1 MHIDSSSVEEWQEVR
16 RTPETEELIFIG
28 GHESTGTGL
37 MRVMLDAHPLIRC
50 GAEPMVTLE
59 ILNMRHSIKGV
70 RRQRAIK
77 AGVYP
82 EAYDQAVAS
91 FILKVVERMGS
102 PAPYLCHKQPL
113 TFNYL
118 GYLGYLFPKAKFI
131 HMIRDGRAVVA
142 SSISRGL
149 GPKFGRDQQHE
160 ALKRWERIVIPIL
173 RDCQDIGKARCI
185 TIRYEKLVLQ
195 TEDETRKLFAFL
207 GIPWDP
213 VVLQH
218 EVVLSNLTSLNP

>member
-1 MHIDSSSVEEWQEVR
+1 MYTSSPSVEEQQEIP
-16 RTPETEELIFIG
+16 RTPETAELIFIG

-59 ILNMRHSIKGV
+59 MLNMRHSIKGV

-102 PAPYLCHKQPL
+102 PAPYLCHKQPM

-142 SSISRGL
+142 SSI
-149 GPKFGRDQQHE
+149 
-160 ALKRWERIVIPIL
+160 
-173 RDCQDIGKARCI
+173 
-185 TIRYEKLVLQ
+185 T
-195 TEDETRKLFAFL
+195 
-207 GIPWDP
+207 
-213 VVLQH
+213 
-218 EVVLSNLTSLNP
+218 